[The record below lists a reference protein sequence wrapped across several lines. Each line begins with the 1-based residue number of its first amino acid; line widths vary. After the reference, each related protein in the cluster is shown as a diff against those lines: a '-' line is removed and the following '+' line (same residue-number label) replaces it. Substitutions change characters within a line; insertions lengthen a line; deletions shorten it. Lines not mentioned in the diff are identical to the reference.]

1 LSGKPLC
8 TFPVDAS
15 SLAGTRERAGRG
27 VAEVHDRTRP
37 PSMEIGFVPE
47 MIAPD
52 AGHAAYFIF
61 GSRALSVLME
71 SEPGSSLLF

>member
-8 TFPVDAS
+8 AFPVDAS

-52 AGHAAYFIF
+52 VGHAAYFI
-61 GSRALSVLME
+61 LVL
-71 SEPGSSLLF
+71 EPFRF